1 MKPGLDDILAKPVLE
16 KEDILCL
23 LMCGEEDQKKLFARA
38 AEVKEK
44 YVGNI
49 VYFRGLIEYSNI
61 CSKNCLYC
69 GVRSGNCNVERYQMT
84 DEEVFEASDYAFQN
98 GFASL
103 VIQSGERHDASFI
116 GRISYL
122 LEEIKARYKGQ
133 MRVTLSCGE
142 QREETYRQWQES
154 GVQRYLLRIETS
166 NPKLYSRLHPDD
178 GNHIFQ
184 ERVNALDALI
194 KLGYQAGTGVM
205 IGLPFQTIDQLADDL
220 LFFREKDFPMF
231 GMGPYIEHA
240 ETPLYQY
247 KDLLWTEKE
256 RFTVSLKMVA
266 VLRLM
271 MKDVNIAATTAMQ
284 TLDPLGRE
292 KAIMAGANVIMPN
305 LTPLKYRRDYQLYEG
320 KPCLDEEADQCKVCL
335 ESRIRLSGNRIGY
348 GEWGDSLHYQKNN
361 LKMKNQKV

>member
-1 MKPGLDDILAKPVLE
+1 MKSRMENILDRPVLG
-16 KEDILCL
+16 KEDILSL
-23 LMCGEEDQKKLFARA
+23 LKCDEGEQKELLARA
-38 AEVKEK
+38 AEIKGK

-69 GVRSGNCNVERYQMT
+69 GVRSGNQHVERYQMT
-84 DEEVFEASDYAFQN
+84 DEEVFEACDYAFRN

-103 VIQSGERHDASFI
+103 VIQSGERHDVSFI
-116 GRISYL
+116 RKINEL
-122 LEEIKARYKGQ
+122 LKEIKERYHGRL
-133 MRVTLSCGE
+133 RVTLSCGE
-142 QREETYRQWQES
+142 QREDTYRQWQES
-154 GVQRYLLRIETS
+154 GAQRYLLRIETS
-166 NPKLYSRLHPDD
+166 NPALYARLHPVD
-178 GNHIFQ
+178 GNHVFQ
-184 ERVNALDALI
+184 ERVEALDALMN
-194 KLGYQAGTGVM
+194 LGYQAGTGVM
-205 IGLPFQTIDQLADDL
+205 IGLPFQTLEHLADDL
-220 LFFREKDFPMF
+220 LFFREKNFPMF

-256 RFTVSLKMVA
+256 RFTLSLKMVA
-266 VLRLM
+266 ILRLM

-335 ESRIRLSGNRIGY
+335 EYRIKVSGNRIGY
-348 GEWGDSLHYQKNN
+348 GEWGDSVHYQKANPSA
-361 LKMKNQKV
+361 KNQDA